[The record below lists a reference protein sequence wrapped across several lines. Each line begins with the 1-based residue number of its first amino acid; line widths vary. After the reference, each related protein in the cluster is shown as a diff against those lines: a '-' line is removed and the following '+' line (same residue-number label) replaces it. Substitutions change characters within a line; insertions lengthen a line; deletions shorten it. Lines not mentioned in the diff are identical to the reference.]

1 MLPVDI
7 KTNSRSRNKNVSDFK
22 SRNLAHMFELNMLNV
37 TFRAPYEIN
46 TGSYILII
54 AYIDI
59 NSINTLVS
67 CYFYRYDK
75 INITLRKRV
84 DLSLKYFMKHEI
96 FKLGRGKVIPCI
108 FAEIKA

>member
-22 SRNLAHMFELNMLNV
+22 SRNLAHMFELNVLNV

-46 TGSYILII
+46 TGSYILFI

-59 NSINTLVS
+59 NSINTLVN
-67 CYFYRYDK
+67 CCFYRYDET
-75 INITLRKRV
+75 NITLRKRV
-84 DLSLKYFMKHEI
+84 DLSY
-96 FKLGRGKVIPCI
+96 
-108 FAEIKA
+108 